1 MDDKASKIKK
11 RGGVQEERRTIREK
25 HGEEKL
31 EEFPTKQ
38 MKFYKKLKN
47 RLDKYFW
54 HYQLFLKCK
63 PVELGE
69 TICQNYLKSGLY
81 QQFQICDEKS
91 CCCDTIHMFNQI
103 DFNCN

>member
-1 MDDKASKIKK
+1 MKWPKKEYGRQSKQNKK

-31 EEFPTKQ
+31 EEFLTKQ

-54 HYQLFLKCK
+54 HY
-63 PVELGE
+63 
-69 TICQNYLKSGLY
+69 
-81 QQFQICDEKS
+81 
-91 CCCDTIHMFNQI
+91 
-103 DFNCN
+103 